1 MTLLQK
7 GRFHHGDTEN
17 TGERTNIYTY
27 EQSFK
32 DICILRE
39 LCVSVVEYLFSVD
52 SFRNSWEFVPGSG
65 FREEIQDHPLDSVC
79 LGQKHLCS
87 LWCRP
92 WPGRAKVEVCALHI
106 SWLCAL

>member
-17 TGERTNIYTY
+17 TESGRYHLNVLGRERPRDGGLSMFPPVIEKIQRTNISTY

-39 LCVSVVEYLFSVD
+39 LRVSVVEYLFPVD
-52 SFRNSWEFVPGSG
+52 SA
-65 FREEIQDHPLDSVC
+65 I
-79 LGQKHLCS
+79 
-87 LWCRP
+87 
-92 WPGRAKVEVCALHI
+92 
-106 SWLCAL
+106 